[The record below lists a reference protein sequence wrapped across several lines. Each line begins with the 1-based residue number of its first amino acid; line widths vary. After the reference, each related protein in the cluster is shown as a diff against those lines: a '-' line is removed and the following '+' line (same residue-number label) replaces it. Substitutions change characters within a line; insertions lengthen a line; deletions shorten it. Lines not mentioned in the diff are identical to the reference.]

1 MASLGQMSDYEIRL
15 VRIFKT
21 VVECGGFTAAE
32 TTLGISRSA
41 VAGHIMKLM
50 QKGQI
55 LGKGYILAGSPY
67 VVALG
72 GANMDIRG
80 STTAT
85 LRQCDSNPGKVSY
98 ATSGKGAQSQL
109 EVEFINQ

>member
-1 MASLGQMSDYEIRL
+1 MTEREQEILQWLRQNPL
-15 VRIFKT
+15 IPQQ
-21 VVECGGFTAAE
+21 ELADQ
-32 TTLGISRSA
+32 LGISRSA

-55 LGKGYILAGSPY
+55 LGKGYILADSPY

-80 STTAT
+80 STVAS
-85 LRQCDSNPGKVSY
+85 LRQGDSNPGRSAARPVVWHAISPKTWR
-98 ATSGKGAQSQL
+98 AWGRIAG
-109 EVEFINQ
+109 